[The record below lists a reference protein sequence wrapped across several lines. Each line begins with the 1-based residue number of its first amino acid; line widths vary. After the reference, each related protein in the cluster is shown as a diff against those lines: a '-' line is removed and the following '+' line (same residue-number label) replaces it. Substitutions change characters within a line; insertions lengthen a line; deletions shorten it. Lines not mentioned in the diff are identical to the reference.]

1 MVAKEG
7 SAIEE
12 YEPEAL
18 KKILEEI
25 HATVCKKEG
34 EDHKTVSIRAI
45 FSALNQYH
53 TEKE

>member
-25 HATVCKKEG
+25 DPRNSLQERRGGSQDC
-34 EDHKTVSIRAI
+34 
-45 FSALNQYH
+45 
-53 TEKE
+53 

>member
-18 KKILEEI
+18 KKFSRRFTQQF
-25 HATVCKKEG
+25 AKKKG
-34 EDHKTVSIRAI
+34 RITRLLALVQ
-45 FSALNQYH
+45 FFPLLNQYL